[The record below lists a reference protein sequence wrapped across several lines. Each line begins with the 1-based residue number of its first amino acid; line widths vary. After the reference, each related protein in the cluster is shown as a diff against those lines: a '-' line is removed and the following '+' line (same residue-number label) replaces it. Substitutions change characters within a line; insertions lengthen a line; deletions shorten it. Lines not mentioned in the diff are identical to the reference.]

1 MKNLTFLVLLLSV
14 AIVSCNKSDS
24 ASAGLSK
31 QLPGRVVFVNTDTL
45 LNNYDYYKDVVKASD
60 SKRFQL
66 ETDITNKA
74 RNFQNKVAFF
84 QQKIQQGG
92 ISQEQAQT
100 TQAQLQQEEQT
111 IMQYRDKSAQ
121 DLAQQEA
128 KKTEEILNS
137 IQAFLKEFNTGDK
150 YDMVIG
156 YSKGGGV
163 LYAKE
168 DLDITKAVI
177 EGLNKKYAEE
187 KKSGKV
193 KVDTTKTK

>member
-24 ASAGLSK
+24 ASSGLNK

-177 EGLNKKYAEE
+177 EGLNKKYADE
-187 KKSGKV
+187 KKSGKI
-193 KVDTTKTK
+193 KIDTTKTK